1 MRWHLSR
8 KTQMTVGKAVLSTH
22 QTRSA
27 DLDFEPGGLSEIA
40 AAQTAPPPHRAAIDP
55 HDPERSAPTR
65 EK

>member
-1 MRWHLSR
+1 
-8 KTQMTVGKAVLSTH
+8 MTVGKAVLSTH